1 MKIFR
6 SREFSK
12 YALATV
18 LICFSVFSCAKSDA
32 SAQASENKEIRA
44 VTENAYPPLNFS
56 GSDGKGIGLEY
67 DLTNK
72 IADRLGRKVQWS
84 LASWDVMIQSVRQD
98 MYDVAMDGIA
108 ITPERKE
115 QVDFSIPY
123 LTIKQI
129 MLVRSDEN
137 RFKTT
142 AEFLALSHARIAVQT
157 GTTNFYVAV
166 NLLKTTPENPGE
178 RITLF
183 EHFGSAI
190 QALISGDVD
199 MVILDDI
206 SAKGYMRSTGGRVK
220 VLDEVLSQEE
230 IAYIFPKGSPLVQQF
245 NESIRAFAQDGTID
259 ELAEKWFVRFE
270 EQNSK

>member
-1 MKIFR
+1 MKI
-6 SREFSK
+6 SRRRAFLK
-12 YALATV
+12 YVLAMV
-18 LICFSVFSCAKSDA
+18 LICFSVFSCAKSDT

-56 GSDGKGIGLEY
+56 GSDGKGIGFEY

-72 IADRLGRKVQWS
+72 IADRLGRKVQWN
-84 LASWDVMIQSVRQD
+84 LANWDVMIQSVRQD

-108 ITPERKE
+108 MTPERKE

-123 LTIKQI
+123 LMIKQI

-206 SAKGYMRSTGGRVK
+206 SARGYMRSTGGRVK
-220 VLDEVLSQEE
+220 ALDEVLSQEE

-245 NESIRAFAQDGTID
+245 NQSIQAFTQDGTID
-259 ELAEKWFVRFE
+259 ALAEKWFVQFE